1 MTIVEA
7 LAKKKGITLDLDG
20 GFNYQEY
27 KEEQY
32 DPLGAQ
38 LRASFDIMF
47 TKAMSSVK

>member
-1 MTIVEA
+1 MEP
-7 LAKKKGITLDLDG
+7 DG

-32 DPLGAQ
+32 ERLAAQ
-38 LRASFDIMF
+38 LRNSLDMERIYGIMF